1 MPTICHFEIT
11 ADDVA
16 RAQKFYSE
24 LFGWKIE
31 KFQESEMEY
40 WSVIT
45 AEPGKGVNGGLF
57 KRQTPEQ
64 VGLLNYIDVESIDD
78 YSAKVEQLGGKIIMP
93 KTPVP
98 GMGWF
103 VICLDTEN
111 NTFAI
116 WQNDENAK

>member
-1 MPTICHFEIT
+1 M
-11 ADDVA
+11 
-16 RAQKFYSE
+16 
-24 LFGWKIE
+24 
-31 KFQESEMEY
+31 
-40 WSVIT
+40 T
-45 AEPGKGVNGGLF
+45 AEPEKGVNGGLF